1 MRKFEDFLKVI
12 LKQEGGDKFHKVA
25 GDPGGATKFGISLRF
40 LKDTEE
46 GDFNKDGSINET
58 DIKELTLEQASE
70 LYKKYFY
77 NAANLNLIRNELLRL
92 HVFSHAVNRGIKPA
106 VRLLQR
112 IVGAEQDGKLGKTT
126 AMMINAVRDEP
137 ALVHGYAS
145 ARKIDYEKLVANNP
159 KLSKFLLGWYNRVD
173 TTKF

>member
-25 GDPGGATKFGISLRF
+25 GDAGGATKLGISLRF

-46 GDFNKDGSINET
+46 GDFNNDGTIDET

-77 NAANLNLIRNELLRL
+77 NAANLSLIRNELLRL

-126 AMMINAVRDEP
+126 AMMVNAVKDEP
-137 ALVHGYAS
+137 GLVQGYAS
-145 ARKIDYEKLVANNP
+145 ARKIDYEKLVSKNP
-159 KLSKFLLGWYNRVD
+159 KLSKFLMGWYNRVD
-173 TTKF
+173 STKF